1 MAANVDNGFAPVT
14 LAVYRAPADTDGPT
28 GTTGA
33 PVGFTDMGAL
43 SLDDGY
49 EFTPVGAGDKTVTKA
64 FTNGGE
70 VFFTSRSTSDDL
82 PTWKFTFMETSL
94 DVIEFVFGVDVTQT
108 ATDGSFIWKNAIRAP
123 EALVIDL
130 IDGKGEVQR
139 DFIPA
144 ASIASVDALTI
155 AGTDRLAKYVVTI
168 EGDASSVLDGGA
180 FQRWQTKLKTGA

>member
-43 SLDDGY
+43 AIDDGY
-49 EFTPVGAGDKTVTKA
+49 EFTLPGAGDKTVTKA
-64 FTNGGE
+64 FTNGGT
-70 VFFTSRSTSDDL
+70 VFFTSRTTSDDL
-82 PTWKFTFMETSL
+82 PTWKFTFLETSL
-94 DVIEFVFGVDVTQT
+94 EVIELVFNTTVTQT
-108 ATDGSFIWKNAIRAP
+108 ATDGSFTWKNEVPTP
-123 EALVIDL
+123 EAFVIDL

-144 ASIASVDALTI
+144 GSIASVDAITI
-155 AGTDRLAKYVVTI
+155 AGTDRLTKYVVTI

-180 FQRWQTKLKTGA
+180 FQRWQTKLKTVA